1 MLEVSI
7 VDPKVG
13 KSFWISIINCH
24 HGGGGRGGGRG
35 SPIASGCTAE
45 VTDDNSQRADCVKY
59 WFHNRRLSSP
69 YNLDR
74 FFPFARLPAGNFN
87 PSKIRPKRRLFC
99 NGRCGIPPRRDGLQI
114 RGIVQSAYG

>member
-13 KSFWISIINCH
+13 KSSWISIINCH
-24 HGGGGRGGGRG
+24 HGGGGRGSGRG

-74 FFPFARLPAGNFN
+74 FFPFARLPAGNFS
-87 PSKIRPKRRLFC
+87 PSRSGQ
-99 NGRCGIPPRRDGLQI
+99 NEGY
-114 RGIVQSAYG
+114 SATGDVAFHHAGMACKSGE